1 MSSSRHAA
9 PSALGTV
16 PPSNMSNDDA
26 EALTADCK
34 KLLASLVEG
43 LEEEDIQR
51 LPDFGRKEFDE
62 ILDCHL

>member
-1 MSSSRHAA
+1 
-9 PSALGTV
+9 
-16 PPSNMSNDDA
+16 MSNDDA